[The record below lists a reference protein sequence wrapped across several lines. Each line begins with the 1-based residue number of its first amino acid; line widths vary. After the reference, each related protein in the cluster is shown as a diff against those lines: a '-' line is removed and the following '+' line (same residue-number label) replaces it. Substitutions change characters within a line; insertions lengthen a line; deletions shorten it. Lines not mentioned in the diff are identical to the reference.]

1 MTGKVQAV
9 SAPLPVAPQPHIRGL
24 FHRRSPGSERS
35 LTAGA
40 GAAQARRTGIAYASC
55 LVAVLIL
62 GGCAVGPDYA
72 GPPTANLHARWH
84 RATDQKTATPLALA
98 EWWRE
103 LRDPLL
109 DRLMQQ
115 AVDGNLDVASA
126 KAKIRAARALRREAI
141 GGLLPTVEG
150 TASATRQ
157 QTTTTS
163 SVATTPVSNLFQA
176 GFDASWEIDLFG
188 AEARTVEAASAN
200 VEATRNDLD
209 SVLLTLVGDVASTYV
224 EARGYQARIV
234 LARRT
239 AKSQRETAALTR
251 TKFDI
256 GSASAVDSSKAAAQ
270 AASTEA
276 NIPGLE
282 SSLSQAVH
290 RLSILIGR
298 EPGTLIGAMAKGGPI
313 PSPRR
318 GLPAGIPAD
327 VLANRPD
334 IRAAERRLAQY
345 TAKVGAAEAALY
357 PSVGLTGSIST
368 SAARVGDL
376 GKASTIA
383 WSWGPSV
390 TIPIFEG
397 GRLIAARDEAAA
409 VRDQYLI
416 AWRQSVLT
424 ALEDVE
430 NALVSLAKERSRSRS
445 LAEAANQYRRAAT
458 LSRTLYQSGSS
469 SFLDV
474 LDAERSLY
482 SAEDTLIQSR
492 VAITTDYIA
501 LAKALGGGWT
511 RPVDTTKPEVVD
523 TNTQPHLRPA
533 TAAIDR

>member
-1 MTGKVQAV
+1 MCLLVTR
-9 SAPLPVAPQPHIRGL
+9 S
-24 FHRRSPGSERS
+24 RRRRE
-35 LTAGA
+35 
-40 GAAQARRTGIAYASC
+40 RRTGIATAGSLITL
-55 LVAVLIL
+55 LVL

-72 GPPTANLHARWH
+72 GPPAADVPPHWH
-84 RATDQKTATPLALA
+84 RAVDQKTVTSAVPGK
-98 EWWRE
+98 WWRD

-109 DRLMQQ
+109 DRLMAQ

-126 KAKIRAARALRREAI
+126 KAKIRAARALRRDAI

-150 TASATRQ
+150 TTSATRH
-157 QTTTTS
+157 QTTAS
-163 SVATTPVSNLFQA
+163 SNVSGSRVSNLFQA
-176 GFDASWEIDLFG
+176 GFDASWEVDLFG

-209 SVLLTLVGDVASTYV
+209 STLLTLVGDVASTYV
-224 EARGYQARIV
+224 ETRGYQARIA

-251 TKFDI
+251 TKFEV

-276 NIPGLE
+276 IIPGLE
-282 SSLSQAVH
+282 SSLYRAVH
-290 RLSILIGR
+290 RLSILTGR
-298 EPGTLIGAMAKGGPI
+298 EPGTLIGDMAKGGPI

-318 GLPAGIPAD
+318 GLPTGIPAD
-327 VLANRPD
+327 VLTNRPD

-357 PSVGLTGSIST
+357 PSVSLTGSIST
-368 SAARVGDL
+368 SATRVGDL

-397 GRLIAARDEAAA
+397 GKLVAARDEAEA
-409 VRDQYLI
+409 VRDQYFI
-416 AWRQSVLT
+416 AWRSSILT

-430 NALVSLAKERSRSRS
+430 NALVSLSKERSRSRS
-445 LAEAANQYRRAAT
+445 LAEAADQYRRAAT
-458 LSRTLYQSGSS
+458 LSRALYQSGSS

-492 VAITTDYIA
+492 VAIMTDHIA

-511 RPVDTTKPEVVD
+511 RPVDTTKPEVED
-523 TNTQPHLRPA
+523 TNTGPHPRPFDA
-533 TAAIDR
+533 TIEP

>member
-1 MTGKVQAV
+1 MIRRHDLTG
-9 SAPLPVAPQPHIRGL
+9 
-24 FHRRSPGSERS
+24 S
-35 LTAGA
+35 L
-40 GAAQARRTGIAYASC
+40 
-55 LVAVLIL
+55 LVLLVL

-72 GPPTANLHARWH
+72 GPPAAEVPVRWH
-84 RATDQKTATPLALA
+84 RAVAQKTVTTSALG
-98 EWWRE
+98 EWWRD

-109 DRLMQQ
+109 DRLMIQ

-150 TASATRQ
+150 AAAATRQ
-157 QTTTTS
+157 QTAGSSSTS
-163 SVATTPVSNLFQA
+163 GSRVSSLFQA
-176 GFDASWEIDLFG
+176 GFDASWEVDLFG

-209 SVLLTLVGDVASTYV
+209 STLLTLVGDVASTYV
-224 EARGYQARIV
+224 EARGYQARIA

-251 TKFDI
+251 TKFDV
-256 GSASAVDSSKAAAQ
+256 GSASAVDSSKAEAQ
-270 AASTEA
+270 AATTEA
-276 NIPGLE
+276 NIPSLE
-282 SSLSQAVH
+282 SSLAQAVH
-290 RLSILIGR
+290 RLSILTGR
-298 EPGTLIGAMAKGGPI
+298 EPGTLIGDMARGGSI

-318 GLPAGIPAD
+318 SLPGGFPAD
-327 VLANRPD
+327 VLTNRPD

-357 PSVGLTGSIST
+357 PSVSLTGSIST
-368 SAARVGDL
+368 SATRIGDL

-390 TIPIFEG
+390 TIPIFQG
-397 GRLIAARDEAAA
+397 GKLVAARDEAEA
-409 VRDQYLI
+409 VRDQYAI
-416 AWRQSVLT
+416 AWRSSVLT

-430 NALVSLAKERSRSRS
+430 NALVALSKERSRSRS
-445 LAEAANQYRRAAT
+445 LAEAADQYRRAAT
-458 LSRTLYQSGSS
+458 LSRALYQSGSS

-492 VAITTDYIA
+492 VAITTDHIA
-501 LAKALGGGWT
+501 LAKALGGGWA

-523 TNTQPHLRPA
+523 ANTGPHLR
-533 TAAIDR
+533 TIDAAIEP